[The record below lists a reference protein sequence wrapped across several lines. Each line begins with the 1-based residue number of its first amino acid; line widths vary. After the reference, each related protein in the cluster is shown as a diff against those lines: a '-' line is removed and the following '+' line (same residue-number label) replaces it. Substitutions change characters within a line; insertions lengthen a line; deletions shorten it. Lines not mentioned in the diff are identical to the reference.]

1 MRKRRLAKVVN
12 TDWGDGVMGYL
23 PLALIT
29 MVLLG
34 VHYFLAKLLSPHVAG
49 SVIALA
55 AGVIYFPIILGYI
68 YFTKTPIMP
77 DQKIYW
83 WYAVLIGLPMTVAVL
98 TLYMAI
104 ARGPVSVVMP
114 IYGLN
119 AMITA
124 LLGIL
129 VLHEPVSVPK
139 VLGLVLAVVAIV
151 LLSR

>member
-1 MRKRRLAKVVN
+1 MN
-12 TDWGDGVMGYL
+12 YL

-34 VHYFLAKLLSPHVAG
+34 VHYFLAKVISPHINS
-49 SVIALA
+49 SVIALLSA
-55 AGVIYFPIILGYI
+55 VVYLPIVLGYI

-77 DQKIYW
+77 EQKVYF
-83 WYAVLIGLPMTVAVL
+83 WYAILIGIPMAIAIL

-104 ARGPVSVVMP
+104 AKGPVSVVMP

-119 AMITA
+119 AMVTA

-129 VLHEPVSVPK
+129 ILHEPVTVPR
-139 VLGLVLAVVAIV
+139 VLGLVLAVAAIV

>member
-1 MRKRRLAKVVN
+1 MN
-12 TDWGDGVMGYL
+12 YL

-29 MVLLG
+29 MVGLG
-34 VHYFLAKLLSPHVAG
+34 IHYFLAKLISPHISSPTIAFLG
-49 SVIALA
+49 AVIF
-55 AGVIYFPIILGYI
+55 FPLVFAYI

-77 DQKIYW
+77 EQKIYVG
-83 WYAVLIGLPMTVAVL
+83 YAILIGIPMAIAIL
-98 TLYMAI
+98 TLYLAI

-119 AMITA
+119 AMVTA

-129 VLHEPVSVPK
+129 VLHEPVTATK
-139 VLGLVLAVVAIV
+139 VTGLVLAVAAIV

>member
-1 MRKRRLAKVVN
+1 MN
-12 TDWGDGVMGYL
+12 YL

-29 MVLLG
+29 MVGLG
-34 VHYFLAKLLSPHVAG
+34 VHYFLAKLISPHI
-49 SVIALA
+49 SSPVIAFISGA
-55 AGVIYFPIILGYI
+55 VYFPIVLGYI

-77 DQKIYW
+77 EQKIYVL
-83 WYAVLIGLPMTVAVL
+83 YAILIAIPMAIAVL

-104 ARGPVSVVMP
+104 DRGPVSVVMP

-124 LLGIL
+124 LLGII
-129 VLHEPVSVPK
+129 VLHEPVTVPK
-139 VLGLVLAVVAIV
+139 IVGMVLAVIAII

>member
-1 MRKRRLAKVVN
+1 MN
-12 TDWGDGVMGYL
+12 YL

-34 VHYFLAKLLSPHVAG
+34 VHYFLVKIISPHIAG
-49 SVIALA
+49 PVIALA
-55 AGVIYFPIILGYI
+55 GCIVIIPVILAYI
-68 YFTKTPIMP
+68 YFTKTPIIP
-77 DQKIYW
+77 EQKIYLG
-83 WYAVLIGLPMTVAVL
+83 YALLIAVPVAIGIL
-98 TLYMAI
+98 TLYVAI

-119 AMITA
+119 AVMTA

-129 VLHEPVSVPK
+129 FLREAVSVER
-139 VLGLVLAVVAIV
+139 VFGLVFAVAAIV